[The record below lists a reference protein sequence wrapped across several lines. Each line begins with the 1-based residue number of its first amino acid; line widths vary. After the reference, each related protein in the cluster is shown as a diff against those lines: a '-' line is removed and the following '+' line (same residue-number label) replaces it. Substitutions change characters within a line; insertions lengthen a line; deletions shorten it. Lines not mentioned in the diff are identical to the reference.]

1 MIKAIVPLK
10 LMFPITSPFS
20 VVRPTVSSWRI
31 VANRMTSRPPR
42 PATTIPTMTP
52 AIPPRATSRRIS
64 PAGETAGRVS
74 TVVVGAPVV
83 TSGSAMAR
91 SDVSQTRAGVSNV
104 PARTL
109 SKHELQYT
117 GRSFRGANGTTA

>member
-20 VVRPTVSSWRI
+20 VETNGVLVEDRRQPHDQ
-31 VANRMTSRPPR
+31 
-42 PATTIPTMTP
+42 PAAEARDKIPTTTP

-64 PAGETAGRVS
+64 PAGETAGRLS
-74 TVVVGAPVV
+74 KAVVGAPVV

-91 SDVSQTRAGVSNV
+91 SDGVNVRRRVQRASTDFVE
-104 PARTL
+104 AR
-109 SKHELQYT
+109 LQYT
-117 GRSFRGANGTTA
+117 GRSFRGVNGTTA